1 MKMPILSKNV
11 PFRIEKNTTKFW
23 FLTKSI
29 KILIS
34 AFAPTKIVKDTSKQM
49 KSRSFVWPAE
59 YSIVQNALIENMSG
73 YVMTMGLTFFR
84 KISTSGSAIDAYS
97 WLRRDKAAI
106 T

>member
-1 MKMPILSKNV
+1 MKMLISSKSV
-11 PFRIEKNTTKFW
+11 LFRIERNTTKFW